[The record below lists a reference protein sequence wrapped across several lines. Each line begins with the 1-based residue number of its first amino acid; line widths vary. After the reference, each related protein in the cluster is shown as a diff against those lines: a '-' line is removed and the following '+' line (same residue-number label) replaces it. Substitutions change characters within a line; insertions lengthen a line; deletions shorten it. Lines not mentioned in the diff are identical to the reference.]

1 MKPEPTTAPHPAAIL
16 AIILASYFM
25 ILLDNSVIFTA
36 LPSLQAD
43 LQLST
48 GELSWVQ
55 DAYTLVFGGLLL
67 LGARAGDLLGR
78 RRVFVFG
85 LVVFSIA
92 SLLIGLAPAGWWA
105 IAGRAVQGIGAAIV
119 APASLSLLTAS
130 FPEGRE
136 RTRAVALYG
145 ATAGIG
151 ASLGLVIGGALA
163 HWISWRAGFFVNVP
177 IGAAMIALA
186 PRFLPET
193 GRARGRFDV
202 FGALS
207 ATLGVGALV
216 FGIINTADAGWTSP
230 VTVTAVSAG
239 VVLLVV
245 FVLIERRAAQPIMPL
260 RLFASRRRTG
270 AYVARFLYLGA
281 MIAFFF
287 FTTQFLQEVLGFDP
301 LQAGIGFLPMT
312 AVNFAVAMSIPRL
325 AGRMPGSV
333 PLAGRD
339 PAHPCRD
346 VLAQPGRSRLR
357 IPDRGGPAD
366 DPHRRRP
373 RPGVRAADLVRHH
386 RCPRGRRRRRVGP
399 GQHLPP
405 GGHLPWA
412 WHRGR
417 GRSDRPDHGFRR
429 SAPGR
434 AGQRRPHHGQRPPA
448 PCPGRRRGPHPARRP
463 GRPPHQDDRRRPCP
477 CPWPSA
483 SAEPPEPVTSGSTD
497 MALPQRSVTGIRLE
511 TVPINT
517 ERNLTM
523 ENTDV
528 RRRRR
533 GVETVPNPTI
543 QEPTDAIVRIV
554 AGCICGSD
562 LWPYASRPESAEGP
576 AWATNSSASSKNS
589 APT

>member
-1 MKPEPTTAPHPAAIL
+1 MKTAPATAARPAAIL

-48 GELSWVQ
+48 AELSWVQ

-193 GRARGRFDV
+193 GRATGRFDL

-216 FGIINTADAGWTSP
+216 FGIINTAEAGWTSP
-230 VTVTAVSAG
+230 VTLMAISAG
-239 VVLLVV
+239 LVLLVL
-245 FVLIERRAAQPIMPL
+245 FVLIERKAAQPIMPL
-260 RLFASRRRTG
+260 RLFASCRRTG
-270 AYVARFLYLGA
+270 AYLARFLYLGA

-287 FTTQFLQEVLGFDP
+287 FTTQFMQEVLGFDP
-301 LQAGIGFLPMT
+301 LQAGMGFLPMT
-312 AVNFAVAMSIPRL
+312 AVNFVVAMSIPRL
-325 AGRMPGSV
+325 VGRMPGSLAL
-333 PLAGRD
+333 LAGILLTLAGMFWLSRVGVD
-339 PAHPCRD
+339 SSYLTGVALPMILIGAGQGLAFAPLTSFGILGAPASDAGAASGLVNTFHQIGTCLGLGIAVAAAATVPT
-346 VLAQPGRSRLR
+346 
-357 IPDRGGPAD
+357 GGPAAAHLSAEVSAALTTGSVLLLFALAITAVLILPAD
-366 DPHRRRP
+366 LAARRP
-373 RPGVRAADLVRHH
+373 RTTETVL
-386 RCPRGRRRRRVGP
+386 
-399 GQHLPP
+399 
-405 GGHLPWA
+405 
-412 WHRGR
+412 
-417 GRSDRPDHGFRR
+417 
-429 SAPGR
+429 
-434 AGQRRPHHGQRPPA
+434 PA
-448 PCPGRRRGPHPARRP
+448 PERQPAR
-463 GRPPHQDDRRRPCP
+463 
-477 CPWPSA
+477 
-483 SAEPPEPVTSGSTD
+483 
-497 MALPQRSVTGIRLE
+497 
-511 TVPINT
+511 
-517 ERNLTM
+517 
-523 ENTDV
+523 
-528 RRRRR
+528 
-533 GVETVPNPTI
+533 
-543 QEPTDAIVRIV
+543 
-554 AGCICGSD
+554 
-562 LWPYASRPESAEGP
+562 
-576 AWATNSSASSKNS
+576 
-589 APT
+589 

>member
-1 MKPEPTTAPHPAAIL
+1 MKPAPATAAHPAAVL
-16 AIILASYFM
+16 AIILISYFM

-36 LPSLQAD
+36 LPNLQAE

-48 GELSWVQ
+48 TALSWVQ

-85 LVVFSIA
+85 LAVFSIS

-151 ASLGLVIGGALA
+151 ASLGLVVGGALA
-163 HWISWRAGFFVNVP
+163 QWISWRAGFFVNVP

-193 GRARGRFDV
+193 GRIRGRFDL

-216 FGIINTADAGWTSP
+216 FGIINTAEAGWNSP
-230 VTVTAVSAG
+230 VTATAVSAG
-239 VVLLVV
+239 VVLLIM
-245 FVLIERRAAQPIMPL
+245 FVLIERRTAQPIMPL

-270 AYVARFLYLGA
+270 AYLARFLYLGA

-301 LQAGIGFLPMT
+301 LQAGLGFLPMT

-325 AGRMPGSV
+325 IRRMPGSV
-333 PLAGRD
+333 PLLAGILITLAGMFWLSRAGVD
-339 PAHPCRD
+339 SGYWTGVALPMVLIGAGQGLAFAPLTSFGIIGAPASDAGAASGLVNTFHQVGTCLGLGVAVAAASAVP
-346 VLAQPGRSRLR
+346 AA
-357 IPDRGGPAD
+357 GPATAHLAAQVCAALTTGSVLLLLALAVTAAVIL
-366 DPHRRRP
+366 P
-373 RPGVRAADLVRHH
+373 ADLAAH
-386 RCPRGRRRRRVGP
+386 RSGTPRTATPSPQV
-399 GQHLPP
+399 L
-405 GGHLPWA
+405 
-412 WHRGR
+412 
-417 GRSDRPDHGFRR
+417 
-429 SAPGR
+429 
-434 AGQRRPHHGQRPPA
+434 
-448 PCPGRRRGPHPARRP
+448 PAR
-463 GRPPHQDDRRRPCP
+463 
-477 CPWPSA
+477 
-483 SAEPPEPVTSGSTD
+483 
-497 MALPQRSVTGIRLE
+497 
-511 TVPINT
+511 
-517 ERNLTM
+517 
-523 ENTDV
+523 
-528 RRRRR
+528 
-533 GVETVPNPTI
+533 
-543 QEPTDAIVRIV
+543 
-554 AGCICGSD
+554 
-562 LWPYASRPESAEGP
+562 
-576 AWATNSSASSKNS
+576 
-589 APT
+589 

>member
-1 MKPEPTTAPHPAAIL
+1 MKPPFTTAPHPAAIL
-16 AIILASYFM
+16 AIILVSYFM

-186 PRFLPET
+186 PRFLPES

-202 FGALS
+202 FGAVS
-207 ATLGVGALV
+207 GTVGVGALV
-216 FGIINTADAGWTSP
+216 LGIINTADAGWTSP
-230 VTVTAVSAG
+230 VTLTAVAVG
-239 VVLLVV
+239 VFLLIA

-270 AYVARFLYLGA
+270 AYAARFLYLGA

-301 LQAGIGFLPMT
+301 LQAGMGFLPMT

-325 AGRMPGSV
+325 LGKLPASIPLVAGVLITFAGMFWLSQVGVDSGYLTGVALPMILIGAGQGLAFAPLTSFGIIGAPAADAGAASGLVNTFHQVGTCLGLGIAVAAAATVPTSGTAVVHLASQVGVALTTGSV
-333 PLAGRD
+333 LLLLALVVS
-339 PAHPCRD
+339 A
-346 VLAQPGRSRLR
+346 VFIL
-357 IPDRGGPAD
+357 PAD
-366 DPHRRRP
+366 LSAHRAKKQSWTAP
-373 RPGVRAADLVRHH
+373 AAPVQPVR
-386 RCPRGRRRRRVGP
+386 
-399 GQHLPP
+399 
-405 GGHLPWA
+405 
-412 WHRGR
+412 
-417 GRSDRPDHGFRR
+417 
-429 SAPGR
+429 
-434 AGQRRPHHGQRPPA
+434 
-448 PCPGRRRGPHPARRP
+448 
-463 GRPPHQDDRRRPCP
+463 
-477 CPWPSA
+477 
-483 SAEPPEPVTSGSTD
+483 
-497 MALPQRSVTGIRLE
+497 
-511 TVPINT
+511 
-517 ERNLTM
+517 
-523 ENTDV
+523 
-528 RRRRR
+528 
-533 GVETVPNPTI
+533 
-543 QEPTDAIVRIV
+543 
-554 AGCICGSD
+554 
-562 LWPYASRPESAEGP
+562 
-576 AWATNSSASSKNS
+576 
-589 APT
+589 

>member
-1 MKPEPTTAPHPAAIL
+1 MESVKPAPATAARPAAIL

-48 GELSWVQ
+48 TELSWVQ

-78 RRVFVFG
+78 RRVFVTG

-151 ASLGLVIGGALA
+151 ASLGLVVGGALA

-193 GRARGRFDV
+193 GRATGRFDL

-207 ATLGVGALV
+207 TTLGVGALV
-216 FGIINTADAGWTSP
+216 FGIINTAEAGWTSP
-230 VTVTAVSAG
+230 VTLMAISAG
-239 VVLLVV
+239 VVLLVI
-245 FVLIERRAAQPIMPL
+245 FALIERNAAQPIMPL

-270 AYVARFLYLGA
+270 AYLARFLYLGA

-287 FTTQFLQEVLGFDP
+287 FTTQFMQEVLGLDP
-301 LQAGIGFLPMT
+301 LQAGLGFLPMT
-312 AVNFAVAMSIPRL
+312 VVNFVVAMSIPRL
-325 AGRMPGSV
+325 VGRMPVSLAL
-333 PLAGRD
+333 LAGILLTLAGMFWLSRAGVD
-339 PAHPCRD
+339 SSYLTGVALPMILIGAGQGLAFAPLTSFGILGAPAADAGAASGLVNTFHQIGTCLGLGIAVAAAATVP
-346 VLAQPGRSRLR
+346 A
-357 IPDRGGPAD
+357 GGPAATHLAAEISAALTTGSVLLLLALAITAALIL
-366 DPHRRRP
+366 P
-373 RPGVRAADLVRHH
+373 ADLAARLN
-386 RCPRGRRRRRVGP
+386 CWTP
-399 GQHLPP
+399 G
-405 GGHLPWA
+405 
-412 WHRGR
+412 
-417 GRSDRPDHGFRR
+417 S
-429 SAPGR
+429 
-434 AGQRRPHHGQRPPA
+434 
-448 PCPGRRRGPHPARRP
+448 
-463 GRPPHQDDRRRPCP
+463 
-477 CPWPSA
+477 
-483 SAEPPEPVTSGSTD
+483 
-497 MALPQRSVTGIRLE
+497 
-511 TVPINT
+511 
-517 ERNLTM
+517 
-523 ENTDV
+523 
-528 RRRRR
+528 
-533 GVETVPNPTI
+533 
-543 QEPTDAIVRIV
+543 
-554 AGCICGSD
+554 
-562 LWPYASRPESAEGP
+562 
-576 AWATNSSASSKNS
+576 
-589 APT
+589 

>member
-1 MKPEPTTAPHPAAIL
+1 MKPEPATAPRRAAIL
-16 AIILASYFM
+16 AIILVSYFM

-36 LPSLQAD
+36 LPSLHAD
-43 LQLST
+43 LRLTT

-85 LVVFSIA
+85 LVVFSFA

-202 FGALS
+202 WGALS
-207 ATLGVGALV
+207 ATLAVGALV
-216 FGIINTADAGWTSP
+216 FGIINTAEAGWNSP
-230 VTVTAVSAG
+230 VTLTAVSAG

-260 RLFASRRRTG
+260 PLFRSRRRTG
-270 AYVARFLYLGA
+270 AYVARFLYMGA

-301 LQAGIGFLPMT
+301 LRAGIGFLPMT
-312 AVNFAVAMSIPRL
+312 AVNFVVAMSIPGL
-325 AGRMPGSV
+325 AARMPGSI
-333 PLAGRD
+333 PL
-339 PAHPCRD
+339 
-346 VLAQPGRSRLR
+346 
-357 IPDRGGPAD
+357 
-366 DPHRRRP
+366 
-373 RPGVRAADLVRHH
+373 
-386 RCPRGRRRRRVGP
+386 
-399 GQHLPP
+399 
-405 GGHLPWA
+405 
-412 WHRGR
+412 
-417 GRSDRPDHGFRR
+417 
-429 SAPGR
+429 
-434 AGQRRPHHGQRPPA
+434 
-448 PCPGRRRGPHPARRP
+448 
-463 GRPPHQDDRRRPCP
+463 
-477 CPWPSA
+477 
-483 SAEPPEPVTSGSTD
+483 
-497 MALPQRSVTGIRLE
+497 VTGILVTLAGMFWLSRAGVDSTYLTGVALPMILIGAGQGLAFAPLTSFGIIGAPAADAGAASGLVNTFHQVGTCLGLGIAVAAAA
-511 TVPINT
+511 TVPT
-517 ERNLTM
+517 AGSAVGQLAAQVSVALT
-523 ENTDV
+523 TGSVLLLVALAIAAAPILPADLAARRTKKQSGHATAPQLQQV
-528 RRRRR
+528 R
-533 GVETVPNPTI
+533 
-543 QEPTDAIVRIV
+543 
-554 AGCICGSD
+554 
-562 LWPYASRPESAEGP
+562 
-576 AWATNSSASSKNS
+576 
-589 APT
+589 

>member
-1 MKPEPTTAPHPAAIL
+1 MKPEPTTAPRPAAIL
-16 AIILASYFM
+16 AIILVSYFM

-216 FGIINTADAGWTSP
+216 FGDHQHGRRRLGFPGYGHSRQRR
-230 VTVTAVSAG
+230 
-239 VVLLVV
+239 
-245 FVLIERRAAQPIMPL
+245 RRA
-260 RLFASRRRTG
+260 
-270 AYVARFLYLGA
+270 
-281 MIAFFF
+281 
-287 FTTQFLQEVLGFDP
+287 
-301 LQAGIGFLPMT
+301 
-312 AVNFAVAMSIPRL
+312 
-325 AGRMPGSV
+325 
-333 PLAGRD
+333 
-339 PAHPCRD
+339 
-346 VLAQPGRSRLR
+346 PGRVRA
-357 IPDRGGPAD
+357 DRAQGGPAD
-366 DPHRRRP
+366 HAAAAVREPPPHRRL
-373 RPGVRAADLVRHH
+373 PG
-386 RCPRGRRRRRVGP
+386 P
-399 GQHLPP
+399 LPV
-405 GGHLPWA
+405 
-412 WHRGR
+412 
-417 GRSDRPDHGFRR
+417 
-429 SAPGR
+429 PGR
-434 AGQRRPHHGQRPPA
+434 
-448 PCPGRRRGPHPARRP
+448 
-463 GRPPHQDDRRRPCP
+463 DDRVLLLHHPVP
-477 CPWPSA
+477 AGSA
-483 SAEPPEPVTSGSTD
+483 G
-497 MALPQRSVTGIRLE
+497 L
-511 TVPINT
+511 
-517 ERNLTM
+517 
-523 ENTDV
+523 
-528 RRRRR
+528 
-533 GVETVPNPTI
+533 
-543 QEPTDAIVRIV
+543 
-554 AGCICGSD
+554 
-562 LWPYASRPESAEGP
+562 
-576 AWATNSSASSKNS
+576 
-589 APT
+589 